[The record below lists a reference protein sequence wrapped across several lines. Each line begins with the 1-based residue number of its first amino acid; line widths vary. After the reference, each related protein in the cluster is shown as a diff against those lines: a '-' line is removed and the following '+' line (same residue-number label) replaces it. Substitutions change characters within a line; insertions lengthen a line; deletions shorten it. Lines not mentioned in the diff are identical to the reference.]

1 MEGCSWHEVYQL
13 LNQRL
18 ASSWR
23 IRYDPGSDLI
33 WKDVHG
39 AELDVAVPTRLASS
53 WTSAI
58 LPERPSCIVRTGPLL
73 SLYSYRYMPAG
84 KGRRIRDWDSET
96 DGAHLHGVL
105 VRELSDDLQSTAEGM
120 TTSDR

>member
-1 MEGCSWHEVYQL
+1 MEGCSWRGARRRGPDAFGLFVDVSDTPGKTFLHRTY
-13 LNQRL
+13 R
-18 ASSWR
+18 ASF
-23 IRYDPGSDLI
+23 IAL
-33 WKDVHG
+33 
-39 AELDVAVPTRLASS
+39 
-53 WTSAI
+53 
-58 LPERPSCIVRTGPLL
+58 LL
-73 SLYSYRYMPAG
+73 SIHMPAG